1 MIVLT
6 WIVSGCGTV
15 SSQPSVRTA
24 GNNDETEAT
33 AHESVRDAK
42 EAIAIAV
49 DYYKS
54 RRPQV
59 VLDPSRAK
67 AYKGI
72 LENESV
78 WVVTFQRPYMGVV
91 LTIFVRNDRSAFVD
105 FSIRQ
110 SLPSE

>member
-42 EAIAIAV
+42 DAINVAV
-49 DYYKS
+49 DFYKTQ
-54 RRPQV
+54 RPQV
-59 VLDPSRAK
+59 VLDPGRAK

-78 WVVTFQRPYMGVV
+78 WVVTFRGPYMDVL

-105 FSIRQ
+105 FSIRPP
-110 SLPSE
+110 LPSE